1 MKFRL
6 RNPDPL
12 ALWTSVPENV
22 CFPLSLTRHPGI
34 WNWAVSSGAEGFPQK
49 YPKDPPTMVFLP
61 LTPPA
66 YFFSLPPP
74 DFGWSSLRRVI
85 FPHQLQALNKWL
97 VAWMN
102 ACSLSLQSSSFS
114 QRGSNQVLGLN
125 YGDTHTSL
133 LPPCSEKRDGGQANK
148 GDNFST
154 SDAITRNNR
163 VCSPVLP
170 FPKPESTGLGFLF
183 LNLHCRQD
191 CFLSYLRSTFLS
203 KELGS
208 VLILIYCLK
217 NAWLGWFLYN
227 LEDRGPIRFS

>member
-12 ALWTSVPENV
+12 ALWASVPENV

-97 VAWMN
+97 VAWIN
-102 ACSLSLQSSSFS
+102 ACSLSLRSSSFP
-114 QRGSNQVLGLN
+114 REAVIKYLDWIMETLI
-125 YGDTHTSL
+125 H
-133 LPPCSEKRDGGQANK
+133 
-148 GDNFST
+148 
-154 SDAITRNNR
+154 
-163 VCSPVLP
+163 
-170 FPKPESTGLGFLF
+170 
-183 LNLHCRQD
+183 
-191 CFLSYLRSTFLS
+191 LSYLPALRSGMVARPTKEKTSARVMPSQETIECVLQCYHSPNQNQLVLAFFFSTCIVGRIASWAIWDLLS
-203 KELGS
+203 S
-208 VLILIYCLK
+208 LK
-217 NAWLGWFLYN
+217 NWALCLFWF
-227 LEDRGPIRFS
+227 IFSKVHDWDDFHIILRTGAL